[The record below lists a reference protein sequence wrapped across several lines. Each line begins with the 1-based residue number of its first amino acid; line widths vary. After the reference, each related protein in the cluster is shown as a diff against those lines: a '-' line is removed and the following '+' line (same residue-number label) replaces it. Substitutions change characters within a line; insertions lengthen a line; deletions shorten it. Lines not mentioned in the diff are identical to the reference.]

1 MKSAAILAAGIV
13 ALGLLA
19 ALCLPRHLPPS
30 TASGPP
36 TPANFHA
43 RVEHGMLILRGSL
56 PSETSKAAILQ
67 RAQELY
73 GTTPG
78 NVVDELAVDPRV
90 GPVAWADNVSQVLP
104 VLGHMTERGS
114 IIIDG
119 RTIVVSGQVG
129 GNHAKAIVLRDI
141 APLTQAG
148 LELED
153 RILAGSSTAG
163 RSTKASSP
171 TTPSQ
176 KAPSLKTPVLV
187 ASPSPNVPSTAR
199 PSQKVLSPKTP
210 SQAMAFAPKVPSP
223 AAPSPKTPSLMAV
236 LAPKAP
242 SLPKARSLPVAPSPT
257 TPSLAEIPS
266 PLLQKKLDEILA
278 RASIEFESNSTTMT
292 PTSLA
297 TLNQLI
303 AELRQSPRTA
313 IEIGGHTDK
322 YGEPDYNLQLSKR
335 RADAVRRYFTK
346 HRLPNQFTP
355 VGYGASRPLSVAENR
370 AGLQRNRRIELRVK
384 GQPEL

>member
-19 ALCLPRHLPPS
+19 ALCLPRHITPS
-30 TASGPP
+30 TASGPAS
-36 TPANFHA
+36 PANFHA
-43 RVEHGMLILRGSL
+43 RVEHGMLILRGTL

-73 GTTPG
+73 GATPG

-119 RTIVVSGQVG
+119 RTIVLSGQVG
-129 GNHAKAIVLRDI
+129 GNRAKAIVLRDI

-153 RILAGSSTAG
+153 RTLTGPSSAGP
-163 RSTKASSP
+163 SP
-171 TTPSQ
+171 
-176 KAPSLKTPVLV
+176 KAPSQATRSL
-187 ASPSPNVPSTAR
+187 A
-199 PSQKVLSPKTP
+199 TP
-210 SQAMAFAPKVPSP
+210 S
-223 AAPSPKTPSLMAV
+223 
-236 LAPKAP
+236 PKAP
-242 SLPKARSLPVAPSPT
+242 SLQANPSLA
-257 TPSLAEIPS
+257 TPSLAEAS
-266 PLLQKKLDEILA
+266 SLQKKLNEILS
-278 RASIEFESNSTTMT
+278 RSSIEFESNTTTMT
-292 PTSLA
+292 SRSLA
-297 TLNQLI
+297 TLDQLI
-303 AELRQSPRTA
+303 DQLRHAPRTA

-322 YGEPDYNLQLSKR
+322 YGEPDYNLQLSRR
-335 RADAVRRYFTK
+335 RAEAVRRYFISHGLT
-346 HRLPNQFTP
+346 NQSTA

-384 GQPEL
+384 GQTNL

>member
-1 MKSAAILAAGIV
+1 M
-13 ALGLLA
+13 
-19 ALCLPRHLPPS
+19 
-30 TASGPP
+30 
-36 TPANFHA
+36 
-43 RVEHGMLILRGSL
+43 
-56 PSETSKAAILQ
+56 
-67 RAQELY
+67 
-73 GTTPG
+73 PG

-104 VLGHMTERGS
+104 VLAQMTERGS

-129 GNHAKAIVLRDI
+129 GKHAKAIVLRDI

-153 RILAGSSTAG
+153 RILAGPSSAG
-163 RSTKASSP
+163 PSKKA
-171 TTPSQ
+171 
-176 KAPSLKTPVLV
+176 
-187 ASPSPNVPSTAR
+187 
-199 PSQKVLSPKTP
+199 PSQKVP
-210 SQAMAFAPKVPSP
+210 SLA
-223 AAPSPKTPSLMAV
+223 AAPSPK
-236 LAPKAP
+236 APA
-242 SLPKARSLPVAPSPT
+242 LPKARSLPVAPSPT

-292 PTSLA
+292 PRSFA
-297 TLNQLI
+297 TLDQLI
-303 AELRQSPRTA
+303 DQLRHAPRTA

-322 YGEPDYNLQLSKR
+322 YGEPDYNLQLSQR

-346 HRLPNQFTP
+346 HGLPKQFTA

-384 GQPEL
+384 GQTDL

>member
-1 MKSAAILAAGIV
+1 
-13 ALGLLA
+13 
-19 ALCLPRHLPPS
+19 
-30 TASGPP
+30 
-36 TPANFHA
+36 
-43 RVEHGMLILRGSL
+43 MLILRGTL

-73 GTTPG
+73 GATPG

-90 GPVAWADNVSQVLP
+90 GPVAWADNVSQVVP

-119 RTIVVSGQVG
+119 RTIVLSGKVD
-129 GNHAKAIVLRDI
+129 GNRAKAIVLRDI
-141 APLTQAG
+141 ALLTQAG

-153 RILAGSSTAG
+153 RILAGPSS
-163 RSTKASSP
+163 
-171 TTPSQ
+171 
-176 KAPSLKTPVLV
+176 
-187 ASPSPNVPSTAR
+187 ASPS
-199 PSQKVLSPKTP
+199 KK
-210 SQAMAFAPKVPSP
+210 
-223 AAPSPKTPSLMAV
+223 APSPKVPFLVAAPS
-236 LAPKAP
+236 PKAP

-278 RASIEFESNSTTMT
+278 RSSIEFESNSTTMT
-292 PTSLA
+292 PRSLV
-297 TLNQLI
+297 TLDQLI
-303 AELRQSPRTA
+303 DQLRHAPRTA

-322 YGEPDYNLQLSKR
+322 YGESDYNLQLSKR

-346 HRLPNQFTP
+346 HGLPKQFTA

-384 GQPEL
+384 GQTDL

>member
-30 TASGPP
+30 TASGSP

-90 GPVAWADNVSQVLP
+90 GPVAWADNVSQVLS

-119 RTIVVSGQVG
+119 RTIVLSGQVG

-153 RILAGSSTAG
+153 RILAGPSSAG
-163 RSTKASSP
+163 
-171 TTPSQ
+171 PSK
-176 KAPSLKTPVLV
+176 KAPS
-187 ASPSPNVPSTAR
+187 
-199 PSQKVLSPKTP
+199 
-210 SQAMAFAPKVPSP
+210 PKVPSLA
-223 AAPSPKTPSLMAV
+223 AAPS
-236 LAPKAP
+236 PKAP

-266 PLLQKKLDEILA
+266 SLLQKKLDEILA

-292 PTSLA
+292 PRSLD
-297 TLNQLI
+297 TLDQLI
-303 AELRQSPRTA
+303 DQLRHAPRTA

-322 YGEPDYNLQLSKR
+322 YGEPDYNLQLSQR

-346 HRLPNQFTP
+346 HGLPKQFTA

-384 GQPEL
+384 GQTDL